1 MAEAVGEQTAVL
13 LLRLLPQEAVE
24 AVLQRLAPQEAIRLR
39 AQLQSNPTQASTQE
53 LDDALTQFFDLLRIA
68 ERYPALSPPPAPS
81 TSAAPPASSSSATET
96 PASND
101 PVQQLR
107 TLPPAQ
113 LARAIQNESVAAIAI
128 LLSALEPAQAG
139 QVLARLPEALRP
151 EVAVR
156 LTKVG
161 VPNPAM
167 LRRLA
172 RVVIDKCRQVSDLPA
187 PPSPEEMIAQLAD
200 MIRALPRAERMPVV
214 RKMETLDPDLA
225 AKVLEQL
232 TRIEDLVKI
241 PDRQLQA
248 LLARLDMKTLATALK
263 NVSDAV
269 QNKIAANLSSRARQV
284 LQEEMEFLGD
294 VPSSRIKEAQAKI
307 LAVVVKAEEAG
318 EIVMEE

>member
-1 MAEAVGEQTAVL
+1 MAEAVGEHTVVL
-13 LLRLLPQEAVE
+13 LLRLLPPEAAE
-24 AVLQRLAPQEAIRLR
+24 AVLQHLAPQEAARLR
-39 AQLQSNPTQASTQE
+39 TQLQFSAAPASPQE
-53 LDDALTQFFDLLRIA
+53 LDDALAQFFDLLRIA
-68 ERYPALSPPPAPS
+68 ERYPTLSPPVS
-81 TSAAPPASSSSATET
+81 SIASSSTASSTSSAET
-96 PASND
+96 PTSND
-101 PVQQLR
+101 LVEQLR

-113 LARAIQNESVAAIAI
+113 LAQAIRNESIAAMAI

-139 QVLARLPEALRP
+139 QVLARLPETLRP

-161 VPNPAM
+161 APNPAM

-172 RVVIDKCRQVSDLPA
+172 RVVIDKCRQMTDMPT

-225 AKVLEQL
+225 TKVLERL

-241 PDRQLQA
+241 PDRQLQT

-263 NVSDAV
+263 NVPEAV
-269 QNKIAANLSSRARQV
+269 QNKISTNLSSRARQV

-294 VPSSRIKEAQAKI
+294 IPSSRIKEAQAKI
-307 LAVVVKAEEAG
+307 LTVVVKAEEAG